1 MELKEI
7 LKRMP
12 PEIAARAHD
21 SMSQGA
27 SWIEQERRKI
37 ETLNLEPG
45 KLTGYDCP
53 DCLNRGY
60 IWQLRDSGEQ
70 YAKECRCMI
79 QRRNI
84 RYLRESGLES
94 LVQRYS
100 FDTWRIN
107 EKWQAEVLKMAREF
121 AENPAG
127 WFFLAGR
134 PGTGK
139 THLCTA
145 ICGELMK
152 RGFQTRYLL
161 WRDFSAKA
169 KALVNDEE
177 RYSALTK
184 PLKAVPLLYIDD
196 LFKTGKGA
204 EPTAGDVNL
213 AFELLNNR
221 YNDGRKITIISS
233 ELTANRL
240 LEIDEGLGSRVCQRA
255 GDNYADL
262 SNKRNYRLQA

>member
-1 MELKEI
+1 
-7 LKRMP
+7 
-12 PEIAARAHD
+12 
-21 SMSQGA
+21 MSQDA
-27 SWIEQERRKI
+27 SWIEQERRNV
-37 ETLNLEPG
+37 EALNQEPG
-45 KLTGYDCP
+45 NLKGYDCP

-60 IWQLRDSGEQ
+60 IWQLRDSGER
-70 YAKECRCMI
+70 YTKGCRCAI

-100 FDTWRIN
+100 FDTWRID
-107 EKWQAEVLKMAREF
+107 EKWQETVLKMARDF

-127 WFFLAGR
+127 WFFLAGH

-177 RYSALTK
+177 RYGAEIK
-184 PLKAVPLLYIDD
+184 PLKTVRLLYIDD

-213 AFELLNNR
+213 AFELLNSR
-221 YNDGRKITIISS
+221 YNDDRKITIISS

-240 LEIDEGLGSRVCQRA
+240 LEIDEGVGSRIFQRA
-255 GDNYADL
+255 REYYADL
-262 SNKRNYRLQA
+262 SDKPNFRLKA